1 MPPLISRLS
10 FCCLGVFLSACAN
23 DPYSLSEPP
32 NYDGLVGKHFSESIF
47 RGREVYRAVREI
59 GAVEELES
67 RRSDGCI
74 LVFGVRKAD
83 DIIEY
88 WRVDSGAGTC
98 LVRKQPLNR

>member
-1 MPPLISRLS
+1 MNRLLL
-10 FCCLGVFLSACAN
+10 CCVAAFLSACAN
-23 DPYSLSEPP
+23 DPYSVSEPP
-32 NYDGLVGKHFSESIF
+32 NYDGLVGKRFSESVF
-47 RGREVYRAVREI
+47 RGREVYRPVRETV
-59 GAVEELES
+59 AVEELES

-98 LVRKQPLNR
+98 LNRKQPLNR